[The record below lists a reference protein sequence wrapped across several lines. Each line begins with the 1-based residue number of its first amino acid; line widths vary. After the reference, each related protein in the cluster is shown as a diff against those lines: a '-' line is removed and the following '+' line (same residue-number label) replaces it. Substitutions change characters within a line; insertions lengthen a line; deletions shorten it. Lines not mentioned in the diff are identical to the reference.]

1 MEDSH
6 IVARDGKCTTFVG
19 GDAVNYVRAV
29 MLASSLKLY
38 AKCKILPTRGVTIS
52 SMLAMATGYTGIKYK
67 RGAYVQAAEDV
78 QRWAD
83 EMKAALPIIER

>member
-1 MEDSH
+1 M
-6 IVARDGKCTTFVG
+6 
-19 GDAVNYVRAV
+19 
-29 MLASSLKLY
+29 
-38 AKCKILPTRGVTIS
+38 TIS
-52 SMLAMATGYTGIKYK
+52 NMLAMATGYTGIKYK